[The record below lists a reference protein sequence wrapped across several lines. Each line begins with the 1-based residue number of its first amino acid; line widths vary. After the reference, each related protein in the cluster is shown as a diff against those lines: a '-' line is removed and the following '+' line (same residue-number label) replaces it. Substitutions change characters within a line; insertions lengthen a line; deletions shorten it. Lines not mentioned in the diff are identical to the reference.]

1 MTYFKIYD
9 KKGNLTIDNSSR
21 LAKILGSINT
31 GTKSGT
37 FFDKNLIN
45 NHYWYFVT
53 PNTSEFF
60 NCSPEVSIL
69 NGIISWTFKER
80 PVSFYTITYG
90 IY

>member
-9 KKGNLTIDNSSR
+9 KNGNLTADSFSR

-31 GTKSGT
+31 GTVNGA

-45 NHYWYFVT
+45 NHCWYFVT
-53 PNTSEFF
+53 PNATAFF
-60 NCSPEVSIL
+60 NCSPEVSVL
-69 NGIISWTFKER
+69 NGVISWTFKET
-80 PVSFYTITYG
+80 PVSGHIITYG